1 MVVLQYKVVSADYFW
16 YKMSPIELDYCLR
29 DLTHV
34 NRPLWD
40 AARIVSMFTVAPH
53 MSKKVQI
60 QKMFPLPWDH
70 DGEHEDTEDEIQR
83 QMEFMKQYAKTL
95 NNAKKDEDNLS
106 RQGT

>member
-1 MVVLQYKVVSADYFW
+1 
-16 YKMSPIELDYCLR
+16 MSPIELDYCLR

-70 DGEHEDTEDEIQR
+70 DGEHEDTEDEIER

-95 NNAKKDEDNLS
+95 NSTKKDEDNLS
-106 RQGT
+106 EHGNRAEVQDA